1 MRHGYGRPFCVKV
14 TYPEDLAIVE
24 ALYPL
29 FIKQE
34 TKIGERM

>member
-1 MRHGYGRPFCVKV
+1 MVMGDRYCVKV

-29 FIKQE
+29 FARQE
-34 TKIGERM
+34 EKIRSIPVK